1 MVSLQE
7 RKEGKLIYT
16 REHDKLED
24 SIIGN
29 IEPPPPPPSHRVN
42 QGFRYAYTPQN
53 THVIS

>member
-16 REHDKLED
+16 REHDKFED
-24 SIIGN
+24 FIIGY
-29 IEPPPPPPSHRVN
+29 IDPPPPSHRVN
-42 QGFRYAYTPQN
+42 QGFRYANTPQK